1 MCKWVDFGSTK
12 TSFLSARLI
21 DGDLLKRGKL
31 WVMTVPRS
39 CAHATSRPRRCQFPD
54 DATSWAREVAEPP
67 DIAFRLDRILP
78 SHEHAERAIRAGRA
92 KGGEAVAKKKASKK
106 KKR

>member
-1 MCKWVDFGSTK
+1 
-12 TSFLSARLI
+12 
-21 DGDLLKRGKL
+21 
-31 WVMTVPRS
+31 
-39 CAHATSRPRRCQFPD
+39 
-54 DATSWAREVAEPP
+54 
-67 DIAFRLDRILP
+67 LP